1 MLHEKSSFDKIE
13 EYKSLSDLNLLGLSS
28 ATGHEWTSM
37 IRKES
42 LGITNQSVQEGQP
55 KSSRNIVSL
64 GVVAFLLLLGAAT
77 LSQPSVV
84 PQISQQNVNLISGK

>member
-1 MLHEKSSFDKIE
+1 MLQEKSSLDKIE
-13 EYKSLSDLNLLGLSS
+13 EYKSLYDLNLLGLSS

-37 IRKES
+37 IRQES
-42 LGITNQSVQEGQP
+42 LNITNQPTPEGKP

-77 LSQPSVV
+77 LSQPSVT
-84 PQISQQNVNLISGK
+84 PQISQQRVNLISGQ